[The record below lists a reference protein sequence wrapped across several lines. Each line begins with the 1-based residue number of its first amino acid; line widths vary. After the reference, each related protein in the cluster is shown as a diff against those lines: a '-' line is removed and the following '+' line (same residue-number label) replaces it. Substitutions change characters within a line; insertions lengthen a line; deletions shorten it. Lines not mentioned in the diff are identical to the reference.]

1 MAELFKTIVI
11 TSPYEIENEANK
23 IRMLLE
29 SGVDRVHIR
38 KPDSSPAEV
47 KELIEQIPYPLRR
60 KLTLHGHF
68 HLLDEMDLGG
78 VHLNSRNPNAPKNA
92 LSISRSCHSVEEAL
106 GALDAEG
113 CDYVT
118 LSPIF
123 DSISKEG
130 YLSHF
135 PMKETGEMIRGRR
148 VVALGGVTPD
158 KLKMLQNAG
167 FFGAALLGY
176 VWEGDFQTRLAE
188 LKHAINSLTQ

>member
-68 HLLDEMDLGG
+68 HLLDEMNLGG
-78 VHLNSRNPNAPKNA
+78 VHLNSRNPNAPKTRSRFRVHA
-92 LSISRSCHSVEEAL
+92 IRSKRHSGRLMPKVVIMSRSLPFLIRFRKKVISR
-106 GALDAEG
+106 
-113 CDYVT
+113 T
-118 LSPIF
+118 
-123 DSISKEG
+123 
-130 YLSHF
+130 
-135 PMKETGEMIRGRR
+135 
-148 VVALGGVTPD
+148 
-158 KLKMLQNAG
+158 
-167 FFGAALLGY
+167 
-176 VWEGDFQTRLAE
+176 FQ
-188 LKHAINSLTQ
+188 